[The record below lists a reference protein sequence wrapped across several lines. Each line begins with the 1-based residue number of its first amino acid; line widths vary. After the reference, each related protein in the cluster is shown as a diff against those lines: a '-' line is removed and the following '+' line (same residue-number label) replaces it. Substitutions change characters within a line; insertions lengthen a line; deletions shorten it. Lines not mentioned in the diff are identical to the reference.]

1 MTLQR
6 TQIEV
11 LLEDLEA
18 TALRRH
24 RADPGDPT
32 LSRDVVEQARALLR
46 VATVDQHLHICDHAQ
61 HLLLRLGGDTEEE
74 ARPRHDVGHAVDW
87 HAVDGHAVDG
97 YAVDGYAVDGHAVDG
112 HAVDDGI
119 LRAVQPTRDRVPDLG
134 IPLVDDPFDLD
145 AYVPRE
151 PAAPSLPAR
160 IPAHTRAP
168 TPVRMLAAP
177 RAVQVLAPQR
187 ATSATTAATTA
198 PDSFAERRARAREA
212 DGDELR
218 RGLTAQQLQT
228 LDTMSHFG
236 WTLRFVRRP
245 LFQPPVPVAFDRNRE
260 RFVVVAPDGSIDDA
274 PGLQVRD

>member
-61 HLLLRLGGDTEEE
+61 HLLLRLGGDAEEE
-74 ARPRHDVGHAVDW
+74 RQAPRPRDAGHDI
-87 HAVDGHAVDG
+87 
-97 YAVDGYAVDGHAVDG
+97 
-112 HAVDDGI
+112 DDGI

-151 PAAPSLPAR
+151 PVAASMPSPL
-160 IPAHTRAP
+160 RAA
-168 TPVRMLAAP
+168 TPVRMLEGP

-187 ATSATTAATTA
+187 ATAAATTPATAVATEAESKAA
-198 PDSFAERRARAREA
+198 PVPERRAHAGDVEG
-212 DGDELR
+212 DGDDLR
-218 RGLTAQQLQT
+218 RGLTAQQLHT

-260 RFVVVAPDGSIDDA
+260 RFVVVGPDGNIDDA
-274 PGLQVRD
+274 PGLRVRD

>member
-87 HAVDGHAVDG
+87 HAVDGHAVD
-97 YAVDGYAVDGHAVDG
+97 
-112 HAVDDGI
+112 DGI

-187 ATSATTAATTA
+187 ATSATTA

-212 DGDELR
+212 AGDELR

>member
-6 TQIEV
+6 AQIEV

-61 HLLLRLGGDTEEE
+61 QLLLRLGDDGEE
-74 ARPRHDVGHAVDW
+74 AHAPAHP
-87 HAVDGHAVDG
+87 HAGDA
-97 YAVDGYAVDGHAVDG
+97 
-112 HAVDDGI
+112 DDGI

-134 IPLVDDPFDLD
+134 IALVDDPFDLD
-145 AYVPRE
+145 AYVPCE
-151 PAAPSLPAR
+151 SIAPSAPAPAR
-160 IPAHTRAP
+160 VATHAP
-168 TPVRMLAAP
+168 VAVPVRMLAAP
-177 RAVQVLAPQR
+177 RVVQVLAPQR
-187 ATSATTAATTA
+187 SAATA
-198 PDSFAERRARAREA
+198 GDAVAERRARAAEV
-212 DGDELR
+212 DGDALR
-218 RGLTAQQLQT
+218 RGLTAQQLHT
-228 LDTMSHFG
+228 LETMSHFG

-260 RFVVVAPDGSIDDA
+260 RFVVVGPDGSIDDA
-274 PGLQVRD
+274 PALQLRD

>member
-97 YAVDGYAVDGHAVDG
+97 YAVDG

-198 PDSFAERRARAREA
+198 PDSFAERRARAHEA

>member
-6 TQIEV
+6 AQIEV

-74 ARPRHDVGHAVDW
+74 AEAPPRHGVGHPVDE
-87 HAVDGHAVDG
+87 HEVDGHAF
-97 YAVDGYAVDGHAVDG
+97 
-112 HAVDDGI
+112 DDGI

-151 PAAPSLPAR
+151 PAAPAMPAR
-160 IPAHTRAP
+160 GAAHTQAP
-168 TPVRMLAAP
+168 MPVRMLAAP

-187 ATSATTAATTA
+187 AASAATAVTTGAMTA
-198 PDSFAERRARAREA
+198 PDAFAERRARAREA

-260 RFVVVAPDGSIDDA
+260 RYVVVAPDGSIDDA
-274 PGLQVRD
+274 PGLQVRG

>member
-6 TQIEV
+6 AQIEV

-74 ARPRHDVGHAVDW
+74 AEAPPR
-87 HAVDGHAVDG
+87 
-97 YAVDGYAVDGHAVDG
+97 YAAG

-119 LRAVQPTRDRVPDLG
+119 LRAVQPTRDLVPDLG

-151 PAAPSLPAR
+151 PAAPSTPMCV
-160 IPAHTRAP
+160 PAHARAP

-177 RAVQVLAPQR
+177 RAVQVLRPQH
-187 ATSATTAATTA
+187 ATSTMTAATTA
-198 PDSFAERRARAREA
+198 PDAFAERRRARAREA
-212 DGDELR
+212 DADALR

-236 WTLRFVRRP
+236 WTLRFVRHP

>member
-6 TQIEV
+6 AQIEV

-61 HLLLRLGGDTEEE
+61 HLLLRLGGDTEVE
-74 ARPRHDVGHAVDW
+74 AEAPPRHDAWD
-87 HAVDGHAVDG
+87 
-97 YAVDGYAVDGHAVDG
+97 
-112 HAVDDGI
+112 AVDDGI

-145 AYVPRE
+145 AYLPRE
-151 PAAPSLPAR
+151 PAAPAMPAGV
-160 IPAHTRAP
+160 PAHMRAP
-168 TPVRMLAAP
+168 MPVRMLAAP

-187 ATSATTAATTA
+187 GTSAATAATTA
-198 PDSFAERRARAREA
+198 PDAFAERRARAREA

-274 PGLQVRD
+274 PGLQVRG

>member
-6 TQIEV
+6 AQIEV

-46 VATVDQHLHICDHAQ
+46 IATVDLHLYICDHAQ

-74 ARPRHDVGHAVDW
+74 ADAPPRHDAGHAG
-87 HAVDGHAVDG
+87 DGHAVN
-97 YAVDGYAVDGHAVDG
+97 GHAVDG

-119 LRAVQPTRDRVPDLG
+119 LRAVQPTRDLVPDLG
-134 IPLVDDPFDLD
+134 IPLLDDPFDLD

-151 PAAPSLPAR
+151 PAAPSTPMCV
-160 IPAHTRAP
+160 PAHARAP
-168 TPVRMLAAP
+168 APVRMLAAP
-177 RAVQVLAPQR
+177 RAVQVLGPQH
-187 ATSATTAATTA
+187 ATSTKSAATTA
-198 PDSFAERRARAREA
+198 PDAFAERRRARAREA
-212 DGDELR
+212 DADALR

>member
-6 TQIEV
+6 AQIEV

-46 VATVDQHLHICDHAQ
+46 IATVDQHLYICDHAQ
-61 HLLLRLGGDTEEE
+61 HLLLRLGGDTGED
-74 ARPRHDVGHAVDW
+74 ADAPSRHDAGHAG
-87 HAVDGHAVDG
+87 DGHAVN
-97 YAVDGYAVDGHAVDG
+97 G

-119 LRAVQPTRDRVPDLG
+119 LRAVQPTRDLVPDLG

-151 PAAPSLPAR
+151 PAAPSTPMCV
-160 IPAHTRAP
+160 PAHARAP

-177 RAVQVLAPQR
+177 RAVQVLGPQH
-187 ATSATTAATTA
+187 ATSTKSAATTAATTA
-198 PDSFAERRARAREA
+198 PDAFAERRRARAREA
-212 DGDELR
+212 DADALR

>member
-6 TQIEV
+6 AQIEV

-46 VATVDQHLHICDHAQ
+46 VATVDQHLYICDHAQ
-61 HLLLRLGGDTEEE
+61 HLLLRLGGDGEDEH
-74 ARPRHDVGHAVDW
+74 ASDHRGAAAHDDGQAAGHDA
-87 HAVDGHAVDG
+87 GHEL
-97 YAVDGYAVDGHAVDG
+97 
-112 HAVDDGI
+112 DDGI

-151 PAAPSLPAR
+151 SVSPPVPMRMAV
-160 IPAHTRAP
+160 RAP
-168 TPVRMLAAP
+168 VAAPVRMLAAP

-187 ATSATTAATTA
+187 GSTTPSGADAM
-198 PDSFAERRARAREA
+198 AERRARAAEVDGEA
-212 DGDELR
+212 LR
-218 RGLTAQQLQT
+218 RGLTAQQLHT
-228 LDTMSHFG
+228 LETMSHFG

-260 RFVVVAPDGSIDDA
+260 RFVVVGPDGSIDDA
-274 PGLQVRD
+274 PALQLRD

>member
-6 TQIEV
+6 AQIEV

-24 RADPGDPT
+24 RADPRDPA

-46 VATVDQHLHICDHAQ
+46 LATVDQHLHICDHAQ
-61 HLLLRLGGDTEEE
+61 QLLLRLGGDGEDGEDE
-74 ARPRHDVGHAVDW
+74 HASGHRDAAAHDDEHDAGHEL
-87 HAVDGHAVDG
+87 
-97 YAVDGYAVDGHAVDG
+97 
-112 HAVDDGI
+112 DDGI

-145 AYVPRE
+145 AYVTRE
-151 PAAPSLPAR
+151 TVAPPAR
-160 IPAHTRAP
+160 VPVVARAP
-168 TPVRMLAAP
+168 AGVPVRMLAAP

-187 ATSATTAATTA
+187 PAATA
-198 PDSFAERRARAREA
+198 SDAVAVAERRARVADV
-212 DGDELR
+212 DGDALR
-218 RGLTAQQLQT
+218 RGLTAQQLHT
-228 LDTMSHFG
+228 LETMSHFG

-260 RFVVVAPDGSIDDA
+260 RFVVVGPDGSIDDA
-274 PGLQVRD
+274 PALQLRD

>member
-74 ARPRHDVGHAVDW
+74 ARPRHDVRHAVDW
-87 HAVDGHAVDG
+87 
-97 YAVDGYAVDGHAVDG
+97 HAVDG

-168 TPVRMLAAP
+168 TPLHMLAAP

-187 ATSATTAATTA
+187 MTSAATAAKTA
-198 PDSFAERRARAREA
+198 PDSFAERRGRAREA

-245 LFQPPVPVAFDRNRE
+245 LFQSPVPVAFDRNRE

-274 PGLQVRD
+274 PELQVRD